1 MRNNKVVARDIINDV
16 KEITF
21 NYKECFTKIIIN
33 NDIVNI
39 GITKVANNGFIIE
52 RHKTFT
58 IKKHSKYI
66 ALMINRHL
74 KYIDL
79 VYNEL
84 LEEEYEMK
92 NNNIVE
98 FKI

>member
-1 MRNNKVVARDIINDV
+1 
-16 KEITF
+16 
-21 NYKECFTKIIIN
+21 
-33 NDIVNI
+33 
-39 GITKVANNGFIIE
+39 
-52 RHKTFT
+52 
-58 IKKHSKYI
+58 
-66 ALMINRHL
+66 MINRHL